1 MEAVANADDTGNPC
15 QSCFLN
21 DAQLF
26 NRIIIGKPDV
36 GMFASFDPVALDM
49 ACADAVNRQP
59 VIAGSILDE
68 REHCHHDHFTDVHPE
83 TNWMVALEHAEKLGL
98 GSREYELIE
107 I

>member
-36 GMFASFDPVALDM
+36 GMSIKKLHGFLPKKYNRSDGVA
-49 ACADAVNRQP
+49 A
-59 VIAGSILDE
+59 
-68 REHCHHDHFTDVHPE
+68 PE
-83 TNWMVALEHAEKLGL
+83 KVLKNPL
-98 GSREYELIE
+98 
-107 I
+107 